1 MKKFIL
7 GFIAMILFC
16 APATKAA
23 PDLKDLLSGLAGGS
37 SSSSTSSSTS
47 SSALSGALGS
57 LISGLLGSSTL
68 TESDIAGVYKYK
80 EPAITFQSENFLQK
94 AGGAAV
100 GSVIVDKLTPYYKK
114 AGMENLTVTL
124 NYDKTFTFALKKA
137 TLSGTFARDSSKTS
151 SNYFI
156 FTFKAL
162 GSISFGSI
170 EADVQQ
176 STSGIII
183 TFDASKL
190 ISLMNTVASISG
202 QSTVQ
207 TVASLLNSYDGL
219 NAGFSLT
226 KTANASGSATSTST
240 SSSSSTST
248 STSTTGSS
256 ILGSF
261 LGGMTGTSSS
271 SSSTTNSSSSSST
284 TNSSSTST
292 STSDS
297 TQSGLGSLLN
307 LLKR

>member
-100 GSVIVDKLTPYYKK
+100 GSVIVNKLTPYYKK

-137 TLSGTFARDSSKTS
+137 TLSGTFARDSSQTS

-156 FTFKAL
+156 F
-162 GSISFGSI
+162 SFGSI

-240 SSSSSTST
+240 SSSTSTST

-271 SSSTTNSSSSSST
+271 SSSTTNSSSSST
-284 TNSSSTST
+284 TNSNSTST
-292 STSDS
+292 TTSDS